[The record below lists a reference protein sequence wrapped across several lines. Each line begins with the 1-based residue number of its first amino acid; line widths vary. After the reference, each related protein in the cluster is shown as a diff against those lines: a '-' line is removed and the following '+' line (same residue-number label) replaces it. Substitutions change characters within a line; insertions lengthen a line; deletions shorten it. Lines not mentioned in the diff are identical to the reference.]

1 MYVRFNCFTVSSI
14 SRLLTYP
21 SWRSEGI
28 PSINT
33 ETVEPTKH
41 QAGGHC
47 IQLDRGM
54 RKQHLFWMLTN
65 GRTHSTIV
73 DGDALPCVV
82 TGHYLQRAKKNFR
95 STLTLRVNVRP
106 RPSLLAD
113 VTGVLL
119 LLSKL
124 FAKSRL
130 ELGRV
135 SESQLLTENI
145 NIEGAIKLN
154 FVA

>member
-1 MYVRFNCFTVSSI
+1 
-14 SRLLTYP
+14 
-21 SWRSEGI
+21 
-28 PSINT
+28 
-33 ETVEPTKH
+33 
-41 QAGGHC
+41 
-47 IQLDRGM
+47 
-54 RKQHLFWMLTN
+54 MLTN

-106 RPSLLAD
+106 GPSLLAD